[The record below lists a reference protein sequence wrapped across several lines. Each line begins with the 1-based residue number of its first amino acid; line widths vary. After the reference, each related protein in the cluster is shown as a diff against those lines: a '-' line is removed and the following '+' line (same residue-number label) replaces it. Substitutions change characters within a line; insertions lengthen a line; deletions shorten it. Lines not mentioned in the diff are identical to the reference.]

1 MAIVLADSNA
11 LRNPDVEAYLSAS
24 SEHLI
29 ALSDLTLIEM
39 LKKNALATARA
50 SLRIVSLFPAQTL
63 VLRPTHE
70 ILEERITVAAD
81 ASRLFDADATDD
93 VRALS
98 QDLRAQ
104 PTPMSLTLR
113 MAAMQRE
120 AAQRHALLTA
130 EVAPMAD
137 GLTDALKDFHP
148 EEIAQLRTGQ
158 DVTDSTRAKMME
170 LLKETVRNFIL
181 TNQEPDRQSPMSFA
195 EAAKMFAFRY
205 SLCVTIYYVIWVRSG
220 RQTAQKLERRVND
233 VVDLQLAAMGTF
245 FSGVIS
251 GDQRL
256 QLVSI
261 NARKALRDWGA
272 HVGPD
277 LGHAIATAPAK
288 RP

>member
-11 LRNPDVEAYLSAS
+11 LRVPDLETYLSAS
-24 SEHLI
+24 PEHLI
-29 ALSDLTLIEM
+29 ALSDLTLTEM
-39 LKKNALATARA
+39 LKKNALATARG
-50 SLRIVSLFPAQTL
+50 SLRIVSLFPNQTL

-70 ILEERITVAAD
+70 ILEERITCAAD
-81 ASRLFDADATDD
+81 VSRLFDADATDD
-93 VRALS
+93 VRAIS
-98 QDLRAQ
+98 QDLQAQ
-104 PTPMSLTLR
+104 PPPLSLAIR
-113 MAAMQRE
+113 MATMERE

-137 GLTDALKDFHP
+137 GLADASKNFRP
-148 EEIAQLRTGQ
+148 EEIAQLRTGR
-158 DVTDSTRAKMME
+158 DVTDTTRAKMME
-170 LLKETVRNFIL
+170 LLKETVRDFIL
-181 TNQEPDRQSPMSFA
+181 TNQQPERRSPMTFA

-251 GDQRL
+251 NDQRL

-272 HVGPD
+272 YVGPE
-277 LGHAIATAPAK
+277 LRHAIAKAPAN

>member
-11 LRNPDVEAYLSAS
+11 LRNPDLQGYLSAS
-24 SEHLI
+24 AEHII
-29 ALSDLTLIEM
+29 ALSDLTLTEM
-39 LKKNALATARA
+39 LKKNALATARG

-70 ILEERITVAAD
+70 ILEERVTSAPDV
-81 ASRLFDADATDD
+81 SRLFDADATDG

-98 QDLRAQ
+98 QELQAQ
-104 PTPMSLTLR
+104 PPPLSLALR
-113 MAAMQRE
+113 MAAMERE

-130 EVAPMAD
+130 EVAPMVD
-137 GLTDALKDFHP
+137 GLTDASKDFRP
-148 EEIAQLRTGQ
+148 EEIAQLRTGRNVA
-158 DVTDSTRAKMME
+158 DTTRVKMME
-170 LLKETVRNFIL
+170 LLKETVRDFIL
-181 TNQEPDRQSPMSFA
+181 TNQQPERRSPMTFA

-205 SLCVTIYYVIWVRSG
+205 SLCVTIYYVAWVQSG

-251 GDQRL
+251 NDQRL

-261 NARKALRDWGA
+261 NARKTLRDWGA
-272 HVGPD
+272 YVGPEFRQ
-277 LGHAIATAPAK
+277 AIATAPAK